1 MSTFKR
7 HQGMPRWRGI
17 PSCYTELLCGS
28 TLNCWPSLVLR
39 SSYRPLDG
47 VWEVGCS
54 LASLGGGGGLRHV
67 LAPCLWLRR
76 KPSITSVPL
85 NAAVPQCTVSDFN
98 TWSTLSLRWHKL
110 PYRYGQPTLF
120 VSFGAFYCFL
130 CKQRVN
136 WMFCVAG
143 KGKRLLVTDSSC
155 RQSSWSTDWL
165 RQSFAIMGIPIAKRE
180 CLVSSVTA
188 LGLSQTVC
196 ISKNYMS

>member
-1 MSTFKR
+1 M
-7 HQGMPRWRGI
+7 
-17 PSCYTELLCGS
+17 
-28 TLNCWPSLVLR
+28 
-39 SSYRPLDG
+39 
-47 VWEVGCS
+47 WEVGCS

-67 LAPCLWLRR
+67 LARCLWLRR

-98 TWSTLSLRWHKL
+98 TWSTLSPALTHTSI
-110 PYRYGQPTLF
+110 PSYGPPTLF

-165 RQSFAIMGIPIAKRE
+165 SQLFAIMGIPIAKRE